1 MNRFDH
7 HGGTQ
12 PGTGSRPARRSRAG
26 EPVAPRRRVRA
37 AGGTSRAGAARRAP
51 TPTPATVW
59 SVDPTPG
66 DASQTWPLTVVD
78 RVVSAFCE
86 PGDRVL
92 LLAPA
97 PPDPA
102 ARDDEL
108 TAAVEAVRHAD
119 RLGAVAEAP
128 AAIHP
133 AAPTSAP
140 RPPLPY
146 WADVFHTA
154 PPATS
159 ITEPDPG
166 DLTVDNGDDHA
177 NLGTEPPVADLVIAS
192 VGSDRPLDGH
202 FGLACAARLRTGGI
216 LAVITHSDWTRGR
229 LVDPTGP
236 IVAAAQNADLLY
248 LQHIVVVHAAVRD
261 GAFVLDSDSPLAE
274 DEQRGRHRAAA
285 RGLPA
290 PHRRLHTDLLVFA
303 QPRDHDPTPTSPA
316 TAAFE
321 TGVIR

>member
-12 PGTGSRPARRSRAG
+12 PGTGSRPARRSRTG
-26 EPVAPRRRVRA
+26 EPVAPRRRIRA
-37 AGGTSRAGAARRAP
+37 AGSSPRAGASRRAP

-59 SVDPTPG
+59 TVDPTPG
-66 DASQTWPLTVVD
+66 GASGAWPLTVVQ
-78 RVVSAFCE
+78 RVVSAFSE

-92 LLAPA
+92 LLTPA

-102 ARDDEL
+102 APDAEL
-108 TAAVEAVRHAD
+108 TAALEAVCRAD
-119 RLGAVAEAP
+119 RLGATAEQP
-128 AAIHP
+128 AMHP
-133 AAPTSAP
+133 TGPTSAP

-146 WADVFHTA
+146 WADVFHTEH
-154 PPATS
+154 PATL
-159 ITEPDPG
+159 TAEADPADPTADDRG
-166 DLTVDNGDDHA
+166 DHLR
-177 NLGTEPPVADLVIAS
+177 LGTEPAVADLVIAS
-192 VGSDRPLDGH
+192 VGPDSPLDAH
-202 FGLACAARLRTGGI
+202 FGLVCAARLRTGGI
-216 LAVITHSDWTRGR
+216 LAVLTHSDWTRGR
-229 LVDPTGP
+229 LVGPTGP

-290 PHRRLHTDLLVFA
+290 PHRRIHTDLLVFA
-303 QPRDHDPTPTSPA
+303 KPRDHDPSPTSPA
-316 TAAFE
+316 SAAFE